1 LFATAAQNIAAFVS
15 AIKIACILDILFTR
29 NRRYKDTSDT
39 EARDETSVV
48 PFKLNLDFVANCQ
61 LRYYSERR
69 SSVRQ
74 GKCCFD
80 TVWRAFQGPKVARGG
95 LIHLVLVVG
104 KHGTLP
110 AAHHRMPGASALRR
124 VSKAKQDD

>member
-1 LFATAAQNIAAFVS
+1 
-15 AIKIACILDILFTR
+15 
-29 NRRYKDTSDT
+29 
-39 EARDETSVV
+39 
-48 PFKLNLDFVANCQ
+48 LNLDFVANCQ

-80 TVWRAFQGPKVARGG
+80 TVWRAFQGPKVARVG